1 MILPRLRCAV
11 SSIDPIVFEW
21 YIGAQS
27 SVEGRGGI
35 TSVPEGRERYSKRRE
50 IYCTLIIDTLIMIII
65 NYIQSQKYRISDL
78 RNFALVFLDSSF
90 LSFFFSFYLFKS
102 FSPLVFISI
111 LSIHARLDWHFNFG
125 PDICAVQMG
134 WSLQFSSFYY
144 TVISTDWISVSPRC
158 DVLVL
163 FFFLFVFL
171 LFMSY
176 LFIAMPDSSLD
187 RMAICVSNALTM
199 PVCNCDYYD
208 FFPLDR
214 FVIHFV

>member
-163 FFFLFVFL
+163 FFFFLFFYCSCRIFLSQCRIRRSTGWQYVWVMPLQCLSVTVIITIFFL
-171 LFMSY
+171 L
-176 LFIAMPDSSLD
+176 I
-187 RMAICVSNALTM
+187 VS
-199 PVCNCDYYD
+199 
-208 FFPLDR
+208 
-214 FVIHFV
+214 